1 MRNSFVWRIAIP
13 YLILVVLIMG
23 ALGWFLSSFMER
35 SYIEQLTTGQT
46 ASTRLFA
53 NQVAPILSNGAPYP
67 GLADLTTQASL
78 LEEARITVIL
88 PDGTVIADSERDPA
102 GMENHANR
110 PEVKAAISGQENS
123 EVRYSDTVRSRL
135 LYTAVPIR
143 ENGKMVGVAR
153 IATPL
158 SKIEAAIGSFRTII
172 FATAGLT
179 ALLVLL
185 VAFGITYQTILPLR
199 SLTQAVTNL
208 ESGKYVETL
217 PGKRLDEIGQLTN
230 AFNRMAGQISQQIE
244 ELSAERG
251 KLSAVVSTIS
261 DAILIV
267 NGEGRVELINPA
279 AENIFNVSASE
290 SVGKSLAEV
299 VRNHII
305 VDLWQKAQST
315 GEQQFT
321 ALETPTRLV
330 LQAIVSPLE
339 DDESGSRAL
348 LILQDYTRMRRLE
361 TVRRDFVSNV
371 SHELRTPL
379 ASLKALTETVQE
391 TALDDPPAAKRFL
404 AQMSVEI
411 DNMTQLVQ
419 ELLELSKIESGRVP
433 LERDHVSPGEM
444 IRPAVER
451 MRIQAERSGLS
462 LTVECPDDLPP
473 VNVDRSRMEQVL
485 VNLIHNAI
493 KFTQPGGSIHVR
505 AWAQDRDVILAIAD
519 TGMGIADEDLQRI
532 FERFYKADRARS
544 GGGTGLGLSI
554 ARHLVESHGGR
565 IWAESEVGKGST
577 FFISIPI
584 AHA

>member
-1 MRNSFVWRIAIP
+1 MRNSIVWRIAIP
-13 YLILVVLIMG
+13 YLILVVLILG
-23 ALGWFLSSFMER
+23 ALGWFLSNFMER
-35 SYIEQLTTGQT
+35 SYIEQLTAGQK

-53 NQVAPILSNGAPYP
+53 NQVAPVVTKGAPYP
-67 GLADLTTQASL
+67 GLADMTLQASF
-78 LEEARITVIL
+78 LEGTRITVIL

-102 GMENHANR
+102 SMENHANR
-110 PEVKAAISGQENS
+110 PEVQAAITGQETS

-143 ENGKMVGVAR
+143 DGETTIGVAR
-153 IATPL
+153 IAISL
-158 SKIEAAIGSFRTII
+158 SKIETAVNSFHRII
-172 FATAGLT
+172 FATTGVT

-217 PGKRLDEIGQLTN
+217 PGKRLDEIGRLTN

-267 NGEGRVELINPA
+267 NGEGRVELINPG
-279 AENIFNVSASE
+279 AETILNVNASE
-290 SVGKSLAEV
+290 STGKSLAEV

-321 ALETPTRLV
+321 ALATPTRLV
-330 LQAIVSPLE
+330 LQAIASPME
-339 DDESGSRAL
+339 DETGSRVL

-419 ELLELSKIESGRVP
+419 ELLDLSKIESGRVP
-433 LERDHVSPGEM
+433 LERTYISPGEM
-444 IRPAVER
+444 IQPAAER

-462 LTVECPDDLPP
+462 LTVDCPVDLPS
-473 VNVDRSRMEQVL
+473 VHVDRGRMEQVL

-493 KFTQPGGSIHVR
+493 KFTPPGGSIQVR
-505 AWAQDRDVILAIAD
+505 AWAQDKDVVLAIAD
-519 TGMGIADEDLQRI
+519 TGTGIADEDLQRI

-577 FFISIPI
+577 FFIAIPT
-584 AHA
+584 AQS

>member
-1 MRNSFVWRIAIP
+1 MRNSFVWRIALP
-13 YLILVVLIMG
+13 YLILVVLILG

-35 SYIEQLTTGQT
+35 SYIEQLTAGQK

-53 NQVAPILSNGAPYP
+53 NQVAPVVIKGAPYP
-67 GLADLTTQASL
+67 GLADMTLQASF
-78 LEEARITVIL
+78 LEGTRITVIL

-102 GMENHANR
+102 SMENHANR
-110 PEVKAAISGQENS
+110 PEVQAAISGQETS

-143 ENGKMVGVAR
+143 DGETTVGVAR
-153 IATPL
+153 IAISL
-158 SKIEAAIGSFRTII
+158 SKIETTVSSFRGII
-172 FATAGLT
+172 FATAGVT

-217 PGKRLDEIGQLTN
+217 PGKRLDEIGRLTN
-230 AFNRMAGQISQQIE
+230 AFNRMAAQISQQIE

-279 AENIFNVSASE
+279 AETILNVNASE
-290 SVGKSLAEV
+290 STGKSLAEV

-330 LQAIVSPLE
+330 LQAIASPME
-339 DDESGSRAL
+339 DETGSRAL
-348 LILQDYTRMRRLE
+348 LILQDYTRMKRLE

-419 ELLELSKIESGRVP
+419 ELLDLSKIESGRVP
-433 LERDHVSPGEM
+433 LERTYISPWEM
-444 IRPAVER
+444 IQPAAER

-462 LTVECPDDLPP
+462 LTVDCPEDLPR
-473 VNVDRSRMEQVL
+473 VLVDRGRMEQVL

-493 KFTQPGGSIHVR
+493 KFTPPGGSIQVR
-505 AWAQDRDVILAIAD
+505 AWAQDKDVVLAIAD
-519 TGMGIADEDLQRI
+519 TGTGIADEDLQRI

-577 FFISIPI
+577 FFIAIPTTQ
-584 AHA
+584 A

>member
-1 MRNSFVWRIAIP
+1 MRNSFVWRIALP
-13 YLILVVLIMG
+13 YLILVVLILG

-35 SYIEQLTTGQT
+35 SYIEQLTAGQK

-53 NQVAPILSNGAPYP
+53 NQVAPVVIKGAPYP
-67 GLADLTTQASL
+67 GLADMTLQASF
-78 LEEARITVIL
+78 LEGTRITVIL

-102 GMENHANR
+102 SMENHANR
-110 PEVKAAISGQENS
+110 PEVQAAISGQETS

-143 ENGKMVGVAR
+143 DGETTVGVAR
-153 IATPL
+153 IAISL
-158 SKIEAAIGSFRTII
+158 SKIETTASSFRRII
-172 FATAGLT
+172 FATAGVT

-217 PGKRLDEIGQLTN
+217 PGKRLDEIGRLTN
-230 AFNRMAGQISQQIE
+230 AFNRMAAQISQQIE

-279 AENIFNVSASE
+279 AETILNVNASE
-290 SVGKSLAEV
+290 STGKSLAEV

-330 LQAIVSPLE
+330 LQAIASPME
-339 DDESGSRAL
+339 DETGSRAL
-348 LILQDYTRMRRLE
+348 LILQDYTRMKRLE

-419 ELLELSKIESGRVP
+419 ELLDLSKIESGRVP
-433 LERDHVSPGEM
+433 LERTYISPWEM
-444 IRPAVER
+444 IQPAAER

-462 LTVECPDDLPP
+462 LTVDCPEDLPR
-473 VNVDRSRMEQVL
+473 VLVDRGRMEQVL

-493 KFTQPGGSIHVR
+493 KFTPPGGSIQVR
-505 AWAQDRDVILAIAD
+505 AWAQDKDVVLAIAD
-519 TGMGIADEDLQRI
+519 TGTGIADEDLQRI

-577 FFISIPI
+577 FFIAIPTTQ
-584 AHA
+584 A

>member
-1 MRNSFVWRIAIP
+1 MRNSFVWRIALP
-13 YLILVVLIMG
+13 YLILVVLILG

-35 SYIEQLTTGQT
+35 SYIEQLTAGQK

-53 NQVAPILSNGAPYP
+53 NQVAPVVTKGAPYP
-67 GLADLTTQASL
+67 GLADMTLQASF
-78 LEEARITVIL
+78 LEGTRITVIL

-102 GMENHANR
+102 SMENHANR
-110 PEVKAAISGQENS
+110 PEVQAAISGQETS

-143 ENGKMVGVAR
+143 DGETTVGVAR
-153 IATPL
+153 IAISL
-158 SKIEAAIGSFRTII
+158 SKIETTASSFRRII
-172 FATAGLT
+172 FATAGVT

-217 PGKRLDEIGQLTN
+217 PGKRLDEIGRLTN
-230 AFNRMAGQISQQIE
+230 AFNRMAAQISQQIE

-279 AENIFNVSASE
+279 AETILNVNASE
-290 SVGKSLAEV
+290 STGKSLAEV

-330 LQAIVSPLE
+330 LQAIASPME
-339 DDESGSRAL
+339 DETGSRAL
-348 LILQDYTRMRRLE
+348 LILQDYTRMKRLE

-419 ELLELSKIESGRVP
+419 ELLDLSKIESGRVP
-433 LERDHVSPGEM
+433 LERTYISPWEM
-444 IRPAVER
+444 IQPAAER

-462 LTVECPDDLPP
+462 LTVDCPEDLPR
-473 VNVDRSRMEQVL
+473 VLVDRGRMEQVL

-493 KFTQPGGSIHVR
+493 KFTPPGGSIQVR
-505 AWAQDRDVILAIAD
+505 AWAQDKDVVLAIAD
-519 TGMGIADEDLQRI
+519 TGTGIADEDLQRI

-577 FFISIPI
+577 FFIAIPTTQ
-584 AHA
+584 A

>member
-1 MRNSFVWRIAIP
+1 MMRNSFVWRIAIP
-13 YLILVVLIMG
+13 YLILVVLILT

-35 SYIEQLTTGQT
+35 SYIEQLTARQM
-46 ASTRLFA
+46 ASTRLFSS
-53 NQVAPILSNGAPYP
+53 QVAPMVIAGAPYP
-67 GLADLTTQASL
+67 GLSDVVDQASFL
-78 LEEARITVIL
+78 QGARVTIIL
-88 PDGTVIADSERDPA
+88 PDGTVIADSERA
-102 GMENHANR
+102 AASMENHSNR
-110 PEVKAAISGQENS
+110 PEFQGAISGKETSQM
-123 EVRYSDTVRSRL
+123 RYSDTVRSRL

-143 ENGKMVGVAR
+143 EGNRIVGVAR
-153 IATPL
+153 MAESL
-158 SKIEAAIGSFRTII
+158 SKIEATTSSIRRIV

-179 ALLVLL
+179 ALLVVL

-199 SLTQAVTNL
+199 SLTQAVTRL

-230 AFNRMAGQISQQIE
+230 AFNRMAAQISQQIQ
-244 ELSAERG
+244 ELSAERA
-251 KLSAVVSTIS
+251 KLAAVVSTIT

-267 NGEGRVELINPA
+267 NNEGRVELINPA
-279 AENIFNVSASE
+279 AEQIFNIVASE
-290 SVGKSLAEV
+290 STGKSLAEV
-299 VRNHII
+299 ARNHII

-321 ALETPTRLV
+321 ALETPNRLV
-330 LQAIVSPLE
+330 LQAIVTPLE
-339 DDESGSRAL
+339 DETGSRAL
-348 LILQDYTRMRRLE
+348 LLLQDYTRMRRLE
-361 TVRRDFVSNV
+361 TVRRDFISNV

-391 TALDDPPAAKRFL
+391 TALDDPPAARRFL
-404 AQMSVEI
+404 ARMAVEI

-433 LERDHVSPGEM
+433 LERSLISPKNL
-444 IRPAVER
+444 IQPAAER

-462 LTVECPDDLPP
+462 LTVECPEDLPP
-473 VNVDRSRMEQVL
+473 VSVDPNRMEQVL

-493 KFTQPGGSIHVR
+493 KFTSPGGSILVR
-505 AWAQDRDVILAIAD
+505 AWAQEKEIILAISD
-519 TGMGIADEDLQRI
+519 TGAGIAEEDLQRI

-577 FFISIPI
+577 FFIAIP
-584 AHA
+584 AA

>member
-1 MRNSFVWRIAIP
+1 MRNSFVWRIALP
-13 YLILVVLIMG
+13 YLILVVLILG

-35 SYIEQLTTGQT
+35 SYIEQLTAGQK

-53 NQVAPILSNGAPYP
+53 NQVAPVVIKGAPYP
-67 GLADLTTQASL
+67 GLADMTLQASF
-78 LEEARITVIL
+78 LEGTRITVIL

-102 GMENHANR
+102 SMENHANR
-110 PEVKAAISGQENS
+110 PEVQAAISGQETS

-143 ENGKMVGVAR
+143 DGETTVGVAR
-153 IATPL
+153 IAISL
-158 SKIEAAIGSFRTII
+158 SKIETTASSFRRII
-172 FATAGLT
+172 FATAGVT

-217 PGKRLDEIGQLTN
+217 PGKRLDEIGRLTN
-230 AFNRMAGQISQQIE
+230 AFNRMAAQISQQIE

-279 AENIFNVSASE
+279 AETILNVNASE
-290 SVGKSLAEV
+290 STGKSLAEV

-330 LQAIVSPLE
+330 LQAIASPME
-339 DDESGSRAL
+339 DETGSRAL
-348 LILQDYTRMRRLE
+348 LILQDYTRMKRLE

-419 ELLELSKIESGRVP
+419 ELLDLSKIESGRVP
-433 LERDHVSPGEM
+433 LERTYISPWEM
-444 IRPAVER
+444 IQPAAER

-462 LTVECPDDLPP
+462 LTVDCPEDLPR
-473 VNVDRSRMEQVL
+473 VHVDRGRMEQVL

-493 KFTQPGGSIHVR
+493 KFTPPGGSIQVR
-505 AWAQDRDVILAIAD
+505 AWAQDKDVVLAIAD
-519 TGMGIADEDLQRI
+519 TGTGIADEDLQRI

-577 FFISIPI
+577 FFIAIPTTQ
-584 AHA
+584 A

>member
-1 MRNSFVWRIAIP
+1 MRNSFVWRIALP
-13 YLILVVLIMG
+13 YLILVVLILG

-35 SYIEQLTTGQT
+35 SYIEQLTAGQK

-53 NQVAPILSNGAPYP
+53 NQVAPVVIKGAPYP
-67 GLADLTTQASL
+67 GLADMTLQASF
-78 LEEARITVIL
+78 LEGTRITVIL

-102 GMENHANR
+102 SMENHANR
-110 PEVKAAISGQENS
+110 PEVQAAISGQETS

-143 ENGKMVGVAR
+143 DGETTIGVAR
-153 IATPL
+153 IAISL
-158 SKIEAAIGSFRTII
+158 SKIETTVSSFRGII
-172 FATAGLT
+172 FATAGVT

-217 PGKRLDEIGQLTN
+217 PGKRLDEIGRLTN
-230 AFNRMAGQISQQIE
+230 AFNRMAAQISQQIE

-279 AENIFNVSASE
+279 AETILNVNASE
-290 SVGKSLAEV
+290 STGKSLAEV

-330 LQAIVSPLE
+330 LQAIASPME
-339 DDESGSRAL
+339 DETGSRAL
-348 LILQDYTRMRRLE
+348 LILQDYTRMKRLE

-419 ELLELSKIESGRVP
+419 ELLDLSKIESGRVP
-433 LERDHVSPGEM
+433 LERTYISPWEM
-444 IRPAVER
+444 IQPAAER

-462 LTVECPDDLPP
+462 LTVDCPEDLPR
-473 VNVDRSRMEQVL
+473 VLVDRGRMEQVL

-493 KFTQPGGSIHVR
+493 KFTPPGGSIQVR
-505 AWAQDRDVILAIAD
+505 AWAQDKDVVLAIAD
-519 TGMGIADEDLQRI
+519 TGTGIADEDLQRI

-577 FFISIPI
+577 FFIAIPT
-584 AHA
+584 AQA

>member
-1 MRNSFVWRIAIP
+1 MRNSFVWRIALP
-13 YLILVVLIMG
+13 YLILVVLILG

-35 SYIEQLTTGQT
+35 SYIEQLTAGQK

-53 NQVAPILSNGAPYP
+53 NQVAPVVIKGAPYP
-67 GLADLTTQASL
+67 GLADMTLQASF
-78 LEEARITVIL
+78 LEGTRITVIL

-102 GMENHANR
+102 SMENHANR
-110 PEVKAAISGQENS
+110 PEVQAAISGQETS

-143 ENGKMVGVAR
+143 DGETTVGVAR
-153 IATPL
+153 IAISL
-158 SKIEAAIGSFRTII
+158 SKIETTASSFRRII
-172 FATAGLT
+172 FATAGVT

-217 PGKRLDEIGQLTN
+217 PGKRLDEIGRLTN
-230 AFNRMAGQISQQIE
+230 AFNRMAAQISQQIE

-279 AENIFNVSASE
+279 AETILNVNASE
-290 SVGKSLAEV
+290 STGKSLAEV

-330 LQAIVSPLE
+330 LQAIASPME
-339 DDESGSRAL
+339 DETGSRAL
-348 LILQDYTRMRRLE
+348 LILQDYTRMKRLE

-419 ELLELSKIESGRVP
+419 ELLDLSKIESGRVP
-433 LERDHVSPGEM
+433 LERTYISPWEM
-444 IRPAVER
+444 IQPAAER

-462 LTVECPDDLPP
+462 LTVDCPEDLPR
-473 VNVDRSRMEQVL
+473 VHVDRGRMEQVL

-493 KFTQPGGSIHVR
+493 KFTPPGGSIQVR
-505 AWAQDRDVILAIAD
+505 AWAQDKDVVLAIAD
-519 TGMGIADEDLQRI
+519 TGTGIADEDLQRI

-577 FFISIPI
+577 FFIAIPT
-584 AHA
+584 AQA

>member
-1 MRNSFVWRIAIP
+1 MRNSFVWRIALP
-13 YLILVVLIMG
+13 YLILVVLILG

-35 SYIEQLTTGQT
+35 SYIEQLTAGQK

-53 NQVAPILSNGAPYP
+53 NQVAPVVIKGAPYP
-67 GLADLTTQASL
+67 GLADMTLQASF
-78 LEEARITVIL
+78 LEGTRITVIL

-102 GMENHANR
+102 SMENHANR
-110 PEVKAAISGQENS
+110 PEVQAAISGQETS

-143 ENGKMVGVAR
+143 DGETTIGVAR
-153 IATPL
+153 IAISL
-158 SKIEAAIGSFRTII
+158 SKIETTVSSFRGII
-172 FATAGLT
+172 FATAGVT

-217 PGKRLDEIGQLTN
+217 PGKRLDEIGRLTN
-230 AFNRMAGQISQQIE
+230 AFNRMAAQISQQIE

-279 AENIFNVSASE
+279 AETILNVNASE
-290 SVGKSLAEV
+290 STGKSLAEV

-330 LQAIVSPLE
+330 LQAIASPME
-339 DDESGSRAL
+339 DETGSRAL
-348 LILQDYTRMRRLE
+348 LILQDYTRMKRLE

-419 ELLELSKIESGRVP
+419 ELLDLSKIESGRVP
-433 LERDHVSPGEM
+433 LERTYISPWEM
-444 IRPAVER
+444 IQPAAER

-462 LTVECPDDLPP
+462 LTVDCPEDLPR
-473 VNVDRSRMEQVL
+473 VHVDRSRMEQVL

-493 KFTQPGGSIHVR
+493 KFTPPGGSIQVR
-505 AWAQDRDVILAIAD
+505 AWAQDKDVVLAIAD
-519 TGMGIADEDLQRI
+519 TGTGIADEDLQRI

-577 FFISIPI
+577 FFIAIPT
-584 AHA
+584 AQA

>member
-1 MRNSFVWRIAIP
+1 MRNSIVWRIAIP
-13 YLILVVLIMG
+13 YLILVVLILG
-23 ALGWFLSSFMER
+23 ALGWFLSNFMER
-35 SYIEQLTTGQT
+35 SYIEQLTAGQK

-53 NQVAPILSNGAPYP
+53 NQVAPVVTKGAPYP
-67 GLADLTTQASL
+67 GLADMTLQASF
-78 LEEARITVIL
+78 LEGTRITVIL
-88 PDGTVIADSERDPA
+88 PDGTVISDSERDPA
-102 GMENHANR
+102 SMENHANR
-110 PEVKAAISGQENS
+110 PEVQAAITGQETS

-143 ENGKMVGVAR
+143 DGETTIGVAR
-153 IATPL
+153 IAISL
-158 SKIEAAIGSFRTII
+158 SKIETAVNSFRRII
-172 FATAGLT
+172 FATAGVT

-267 NGEGRVELINPA
+267 NSEGRVELINPA
-279 AENIFNVSASE
+279 AETILNVNASE
-290 SVGKSLAEV
+290 STGKSLAEV

-305 VDLWQKAQST
+305 VNLWQKAQST

-330 LQAIVSPLE
+330 LQAIASPME
-339 DDESGSRAL
+339 DETGSRVL

-419 ELLELSKIESGRVP
+419 ELLDLSKIESGRVP
-433 LERDHVSPGEM
+433 LERTYISPGEM
-444 IRPAVER
+444 IRPAAER

-462 LTVECPDDLPP
+462 LTVDCPEDLPS
-473 VNVDRSRMEQVL
+473 VHVDRGRMEQVL

-493 KFTQPGGSIHVR
+493 KFTPPGGSIQVR
-505 AWAQDRDVILAIAD
+505 AWAQDKDVVLAIAD
-519 TGMGIADEDLQRI
+519 TGTGIADEDLQRI

-577 FFISIPI
+577 FFIAIPT
-584 AHA
+584 AQA

>member
-1 MRNSFVWRIAIP
+1 MRNSFVWRIALP
-13 YLILVVLIMG
+13 YLILVVLILG

-35 SYIEQLTTGQT
+35 SYIEQLTAGQK

-53 NQVAPILSNGAPYP
+53 NQVAPVVIKGAPYP
-67 GLADLTTQASL
+67 GLADMTLQASF
-78 LEEARITVIL
+78 LEGTRITVIL

-102 GMENHANR
+102 SMENHANR
-110 PEVKAAISGQENS
+110 PEVQAAISGQETS

-143 ENGKMVGVAR
+143 DGETTVGVAR
-153 IATPL
+153 IAISL
-158 SKIEAAIGSFRTII
+158 SKIETTASSFRRII
-172 FATAGLT
+172 FATAGVT

-217 PGKRLDEIGQLTN
+217 PGKRLDEIGRLTN
-230 AFNRMAGQISQQIE
+230 AFNRMAAQISQQIE

-279 AENIFNVSASE
+279 AETILNVNASE
-290 SVGKSLAEV
+290 STGKSLAEV

-330 LQAIVSPLE
+330 LQAIASPME
-339 DDESGSRAL
+339 DETGSRAL
-348 LILQDYTRMRRLE
+348 LILQDYTRMKRLE

-419 ELLELSKIESGRVP
+419 ELLDLSKIESGRVP
-433 LERDHVSPGEM
+433 LERTYISPWEM
-444 IRPAVER
+444 IQPAAER

-462 LTVECPDDLPP
+462 LTVDCPEDLPR
-473 VNVDRSRMEQVL
+473 VLVDRGRMEQVL

-493 KFTQPGGSIHVR
+493 KFTPPGGSIQVR
-505 AWAQDRDVILAIAD
+505 AWAQDKDVVLAIAD
-519 TGMGIADEDLQRI
+519 TGTGIADEDLQRI

-577 FFISIPI
+577 FFIAIPT
-584 AHA
+584 AQS

>member
-1 MRNSFVWRIAIP
+1 MRNSFVWRIALP
-13 YLILVVLIMG
+13 YLILVVLILG

-35 SYIEQLTTGQT
+35 SYIEQLTAGQK

-53 NQVAPILSNGAPYP
+53 NQVAPVVTKGAPYP
-67 GLADLTTQASL
+67 GLADMTLQASF
-78 LEEARITVIL
+78 LEGTRITVIL

-102 GMENHANR
+102 SMENHANR
-110 PEVKAAISGQENS
+110 PEVQAAISGQETS

-143 ENGKMVGVAR
+143 DGETTVGVAR
-153 IATPL
+153 IAISL
-158 SKIEAAIGSFRTII
+158 SKIETTASSFRRII
-172 FATAGLT
+172 FATAGVT

-217 PGKRLDEIGQLTN
+217 PGKRLDEIGRLTN
-230 AFNRMAGQISQQIE
+230 AFNRMAAQISQQIE

-279 AENIFNVSASE
+279 AETILNVNASE
-290 SVGKSLAEV
+290 STGKSLAEV

-315 GEQQFT
+315 REQQFT

-330 LQAIVSPLE
+330 LQAIASPME
-339 DDESGSRAL
+339 DETGSRAL
-348 LILQDYTRMRRLE
+348 LILQDYTRMKRLE

-419 ELLELSKIESGRVP
+419 ELLDLSKIESGRVP
-433 LERDHVSPGEM
+433 LERTYISPWEM
-444 IRPAVER
+444 IQPAAER

-462 LTVECPDDLPP
+462 LTVDCPEDLPR
-473 VNVDRSRMEQVL
+473 VLVDRGRMEQVL

-493 KFTQPGGSIHVR
+493 KFTPPGGSIQVR
-505 AWAQDRDVILAIAD
+505 AWAQDKDVVLAIAD
-519 TGMGIADEDLQRI
+519 TGTGIADEDLQRI

-577 FFISIPI
+577 FFIAIPTTQ
-584 AHA
+584 A

>member
-1 MRNSFVWRIAIP
+1 MRNSFVWRIALP
-13 YLILVVLIMG
+13 YLILVVLILG

-35 SYIEQLTTGQT
+35 SYIEQLTAGQK

-53 NQVAPILSNGAPYP
+53 NQVAPVVTKGAPYP
-67 GLADLTTQASL
+67 GLADMTLQASF
-78 LEEARITVIL
+78 LEGTRITVIL

-102 GMENHANR
+102 SMENHANR
-110 PEVKAAISGQENS
+110 PEVQAAISGQETS

-143 ENGKMVGVAR
+143 DGETTVGVAR
-153 IATPL
+153 IAISL
-158 SKIEAAIGSFRTII
+158 SKIETTASSFRRII
-172 FATAGLT
+172 FATAGVT

-217 PGKRLDEIGQLTN
+217 PGKRLDEIGRLTN
-230 AFNRMAGQISQQIE
+230 AFNRMAAQISQQIE

-279 AENIFNVSASE
+279 AETILNVNASE
-290 SVGKSLAEV
+290 STGKSLAEV

-330 LQAIVSPLE
+330 LQAIASPME
-339 DDESGSRAL
+339 DETGSRAL
-348 LILQDYTRMRRLE
+348 LILQDYTRMKRLE

-419 ELLELSKIESGRVP
+419 ELLDLSKIESGRVP
-433 LERDHVSPGEM
+433 LERTYISPWEM
-444 IRPAVER
+444 IQPAAER

-462 LTVECPDDLPP
+462 LTVDCPEDLPR
-473 VNVDRSRMEQVL
+473 VLVDRGRMEQVL

-493 KFTQPGGSIHVR
+493 KFTPPGGSIQVR
-505 AWAQDRDVILAIAD
+505 AWAQDKDVVLAIAD
-519 TGMGIADEDLQRI
+519 TGTGIADEDLQRI

-577 FFISIPI
+577 FFIAIPT
-584 AHA
+584 AQA